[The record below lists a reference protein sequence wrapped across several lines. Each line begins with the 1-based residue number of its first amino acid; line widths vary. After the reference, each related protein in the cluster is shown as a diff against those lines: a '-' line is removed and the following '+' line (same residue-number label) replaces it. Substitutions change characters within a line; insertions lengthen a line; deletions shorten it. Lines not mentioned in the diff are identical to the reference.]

1 MLFFKRLLNLE
12 KKPIEK
18 CVTLSP
24 WLPLKQTFWKG
35 VPTFQDS
42 IRIQSG
48 PLSHLTSYKETWS
61 NKKRDS

>member
-1 MLFFKRLLNLE
+1 M
-12 KKPIEK
+12 
-18 CVTLSP
+18 
-24 WLPLKQTFWKG
+24 LPLKQTFWKG